1 MMMTIRHRELRERN
15 EYLESENKRLEDDA
29 RNLVG
34 SLARLVLKVKDTH
47 TKDAWLASKAIT
59 IGNSIGQSDKL
70 LDDLSTGLKD
80 LNRVFRSIS

>member
-34 SLARLVLKVKDTH
+34 SLARLVLKVKDT
-47 TKDAWLASKAIT
+47 I
-59 IGNSIGQSDKL
+59 
-70 LDDLSTGLKD
+70 
-80 LNRVFRSIS
+80 